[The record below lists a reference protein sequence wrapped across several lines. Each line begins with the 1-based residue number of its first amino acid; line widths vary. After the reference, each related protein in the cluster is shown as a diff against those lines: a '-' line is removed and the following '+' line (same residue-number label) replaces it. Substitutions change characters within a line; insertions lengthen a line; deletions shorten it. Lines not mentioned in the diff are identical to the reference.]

1 MKRVAVVLL
10 AAVCAPVW
18 ASDADGPSLQS
29 LVAAASDAGA
39 PGCAVG
45 LFRDGEA
52 DRIAFAGLADIDAG
66 RPIDGDTLFYAAS
79 VSKQFTAL
87 AVAQLVADGKLSLDD
102 DVREFMPELPRYGA
116 PVTLSMLLH
125 HTSGVR
131 DFLSL
136 IRMAGLGSAS
146 DNTRETALE
155 LLYRQRTTNFA
166 PGTRYLYSNGGYLLL
181 AEVVARVSGESFPA
195 YLKRHVLDPLGM
207 RRSHILEG
215 DAVGDNVAHGYIDEA
230 GAFVVR
236 DTYPR
241 FGGSGGLMTSIND
254 LARYQADLAGGQS
267 VWTPEVRRILLK
279 PGTLLDGSIA
289 VHPKQQLAYAGG
301 LLVGER
307 GGQRMILHG
316 GSAEAFRSAFA
327 RLPDAGIGVAVLCN
341 RGDRN
346 AQALGQQALALHGV
360 ELGNKDTAAD
370 VATIKPGRY
379 RADEL
384 EASYELGFEDERL
397 IVRIQSDRAGVAPVT
412 MAFDREEDGRYRG
425 ESFSIS
431 PAPDGRGL
439 LLGTSRA
446 HGILARPV
454 AP

>member
-10 AAVCAPVW
+10 AAACAPVW
-18 ASDADGPSLQS
+18 ASEAGKPSLQS
-29 LVAAASDAGA
+29 LVAGTSEAGA

-45 LFRDGEA
+45 LFRDGQA
-52 DRIAFAGLADIDAG
+52 DRMAFAGLADVDAG

-102 DVREFMPELPRYGA
+102 DVREFIPELPRYSA

-146 DNTRETALE
+146 GNTRETALE
-155 LLYRQRTTNFA
+155 LLYRQQTTNFA
-166 PGTRYLYSNGGYLLL
+166 PGTQYLYSNGGYLLL
-181 AEVVARVSGESFPA
+181 AEVVARVSGESFPD

-207 RRSHILEG
+207 RRSHILQG
-215 DAVGDNVAHGYIDEA
+215 DAEGGNVAHGYIDQA

-254 LARYQADLAGGQS
+254 LARYQADLASGHV
-267 VWTPEVRRILLK
+267 VWTAEIRRILLK
-279 PGTLLDGSIA
+279 PGTLLDGSVA
-289 VHPKQQLAYAGG
+289 LHPKQQLAYAGG

-307 GGQRMILHG
+307 GGQRVIQHG

-346 AQALGQQALALHGV
+346 AQALGEQALALYGV
-360 ELGNKDTAAD
+360 ALGNTESAAD
-370 VATIKPGRY
+370 ATTIHPGRY

-384 EASYELGFEDERL
+384 GASYEVGFEGERL
-397 IVRIQSDRAGVAPVT
+397 ILRIHSDHAGTAPVT
-412 MAFDREEDGRYRG
+412 MAFEREEDGRYVG

-439 LLGTSRA
+439 TLGSSRA
-446 HGILARPV
+446 YGILARPV